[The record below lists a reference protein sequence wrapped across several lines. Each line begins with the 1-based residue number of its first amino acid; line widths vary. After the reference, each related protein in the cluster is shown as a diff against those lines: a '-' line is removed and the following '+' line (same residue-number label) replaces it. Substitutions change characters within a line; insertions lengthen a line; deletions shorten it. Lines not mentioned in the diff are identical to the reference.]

1 MIKIECDRNKPPMK
15 VESCGTW
22 VELAEEC
29 ANIVKALTVSL
40 LQRLSPTVQREAAD
54 ILKEAIAMGYREG
67 LKRLNEIKAEETE
80 VAENETAD

>member
-15 VESCGTW
+15 VESCGAW

-29 ANIVKALTVSL
+29 ANIVKGLTVSL
-40 LQRLSPTVQREAAD
+40 LKQLSPPVQRGAAD

-67 LKRLNEIKAEETE
+67 LKRLKEIETDETE

>member
-1 MIKIECDRNKPPMK
+1 MIKIVCDKKHPPLK

-22 VELAEEC
+22 VVIAEEA

-40 LQRLSPTVQREAAD
+40 LKDLSPTVQREAGD
-54 ILKEAIAMGYREG
+54 ILKEAIVMGYREG
-67 LKRLNEIKAEETE
+67 LKQLKEINSEGTE

>member
-1 MIKIECDRNKPPMK
+1 MIKIECDKKHPPLK

-22 VELAEEC
+22 VVLAEEA

-40 LQRLSPTVQREAAD
+40 LKDLSPTVQREAAE

-67 LKRLNEIKAEETE
+67 LKKLKEEE
-80 VAENETAD
+80 VAEHETAD